1 MVHALELLHAVLA
14 PQGVLADLRPDR
26 SANPPNRTRHPQVYC
41 IAGDER
47 VHAGYL
53 KTLKPVAD
61 YRAANLAVRRVIRRG
76 LFALQAVEVFDF
88 HYYFDSLTHLEKAL
102 ATRWTDTV
110 LETSTHHHLGV
121 LLHRHPNAQ
130 IMAVSRIRLNVMR
143 KQ

>member
-14 PQGVLADLRPDR
+14 PHGVLADLRPDR
-26 SANPPNRTRHPQVYC
+26 SANPPKSTRHPQVYC
-41 IAGDER
+41 TEGDHR

-53 KTLKPVAD
+53 KTLKPFAD
-61 YRAANLAVRRVIRRG
+61 YRAADLAVRRVIRRG
-76 LFALQAVEVFDF
+76 LFALQAIETFDY
-88 HYYFDSLTHLEKAL
+88 HYYFDSLAHLERAL

-110 LETSTHHHLGV
+110 LEASTRHRLGV
-121 LLHRHPNAQ
+121 LLRKHPRAL